1 MSPFFTQAAFFL
13 LSSTPKNLNSSIFLQ
28 NRSAHLPQMIRKAIV
43 VILFGMLLGC
53 NPRNPYTR
61 SYLSERV
68 KRQTQFDVTPEK
80 PAGKVIIPA
89 SVNSADGISEDEAV
103 TIALWNNEQFQTDLA
118 AISYAQ
124 ASVKEAGIIPN
135 PLLQY
140 LSPNGGI
147 VAQGYIYF
155 YLDQIWQR
163 PHRVAAAKRD
173 AAAVAENMVQRSLTL
188 IRDVQVAYADLS
200 LARSRAVIL
209 SQSADV
215 RKQMSELALSRLR
228 NGDISELEAVTARID
243 SINAADLLMRAQQ
256 DTSIL
261 KYRFNTL
268 LGLPTD
274 TTIYMSAAGVV
285 TQATDKAELMEIAYA
300 NQPEL
305 VAARTTIEAA
315 GHRLGWERSRIA
327 VLTAVL
333 NGQNFAGTPSAEKGF
348 PETYNL
354 GIRTEVP
361 IFNWNQGRISRAKAE
376 IEQASHNYVAIRQ
389 RVALN
394 VSEAYARYELAMKS
408 YQLWNSKVIP
418 SLEQAVTLSTNSYGT
433 GDVSYLPVLEA
444 NRQLFDAKLRQAE
457 ASAELRRAVS
467 QLNFSL
473 GKTTI
478 IQQK

>member
-1 MSPFFTQAAFFL
+1 MRVKALVGIGLGLL
-13 LSSTPKNLNSSIFLQ
+13 LS
-28 NRSAHLPQMIRKAIV
+28 
-43 VILFGMLLGC
+43 C

-61 SYLSERV
+61 SYLSDRV
-68 KRQTQFDVTPEK
+68 KHQTEFDVTLQK
-80 PAGKVIIPA
+80 TAGKFQMPPGI
-89 SVNSADGISEDEAV
+89 NTTDGISEEEAV

-118 AISYAQ
+118 AISFAQ
-124 ASVKEAGIIPN
+124 ANVKDAGVIPN

-140 LSPNGGI
+140 LAPSGGI

-173 AAAVAENMVQRSLTL
+173 AAAVMENMVQRTFTL

-200 LARSRAVIL
+200 LARSRADIL
-209 SQSADV
+209 ANNADI
-215 RKQMSELALSRLR
+215 RRQMSQLAGSRLR
-228 NGDISELEAVTARID
+228 NGDISELEAITARMD
-243 SINAADLLMRAQQ
+243 SMTAADLLMRAQQ
-256 DTSIL
+256 DSAVF

-274 TTIYMSAAGVV
+274 TTVYMSPPTVMQTAP
-285 TQATDKAELMEIAYA
+285 ATKGELMEIAYA

-305 VAARTTIEAA
+305 TAARMTIEAA

-333 NGQNFAGTPSAEKGF
+333 NGQNFSGTPSAEKNF

-361 IFNWNQGRISRAKAE
+361 IFNWNQGKIARAKAE

-389 RVALN
+389 RVALS
-394 VSEAYARYELAMKS
+394 VSEAYARYELAQKS
-408 YQLWNSKVIP
+408 YQLWNSSVVP
-418 SLEQAVTLSTNSYGT
+418 SLEQAVTLSANTYGT

-444 NRQLFDAKLRQAE
+444 NRQLLDAKLRQAE
-457 ASAELRRAVS
+457 ATAELRRATS
-467 QLNFSL
+467 QMNFAL
-473 GKTTI
+473 GKRI
-478 IQQK
+478 INQPQ